1 MRGKGRVDRVRIL
14 IRPRLPVLALLLLA
28 PAIPELLTG
37 STPITPLFVDP
48 IQFAVSFLF
57 DIGLYGTGALLI
69 REFAVRYGKGWASIL
84 LLGAAYGIV
93 EEGLAVH
100 TFFET
105 SGPPVGALGVYGH
118 AFGVNWLWALGL
130 TVFHAT
136 YSIALPILLT
146 QLVFPEVKESR
157 WFDRGAV
164 ALLATVYLGVVG
176 VFALTTGHGPSRP
189 ALAFFLVVVAA
200 LVALA
205 WRVPGDLLRLKPGPR
220 RIGRWGLWLAGSL
233 EWDAWITVLVLS
245 SSARVP
251 AVVAALVVLLANL
264 GALTLLLR
272 RAGAEDLDRT
282 KLYFATGMLV
292 PLFLW
297 DIPVEFSVPG
307 ILLVATVF
315 AFFLYWLSRRIDRRS
330 REASGALPP
339 GLQPLA

>member
-1 MRGKGRVDRVRIL
+1 M
-14 IRPRLPVLALLLLA
+14 
-28 PAIPELLTG
+28 
-37 STPITPLFVDP
+37 
-48 IQFAVSFLF
+48 
-57 DIGLYGTGALLI
+57 
-69 REFAVRYGKGWASIL
+69 
-84 LLGAAYGIV
+84 
-93 EEGLAVH
+93 
-100 TFFET
+100 
-105 SGPPVGALGVYGH
+105 
-118 AFGVNWLWALGL
+118 
-130 TVFHAT
+130 
-136 YSIALPILLT
+136 
-146 QLVFPEVKESR
+146 
-157 WFDRGAV
+157 
-164 ALLATVYLGVVG
+164 
-176 VFALTTGHGPSRP
+176 
-189 ALAFFLVVVAA
+189 
-200 LVALA
+200 
-205 WRVPGDLLRLKPGPR
+205 
-220 RIGRWGLWLAGSL
+220 
-233 EWDAWITVLVLS
+233 LVLS